1 MLFFKAQQLYFFFCA
16 SFDVVHLSNKK
27 LYFKIYCY
35 VRGLRPEQ
43 VRRRTVSLKKL
54 LSLNLVVL
62 AALPFFYNNMLS
74 SCCERE
80 DNNIFIIINIYIL
93 ILIEPIFESF
103 INYLPTIEKKL
114 NEHDIYYK

>member
-1 MLFFKAQQLYFFFCA
+1 MLFFKAQQQLYFFFCA
-16 SFDVVHLSNKK
+16 FDVVVHLSNK

-35 VRGLRPEQ
+35 VRGSRPEQ

-74 SCCERE
+74 SCCER
-80 DNNIFIIINIYIL
+80 DNNIFIIYI
-93 ILIEPIFESF
+93 IRIEPIYF
-103 INYLPTIEKKL
+103 
-114 NEHDIYYK
+114 